1 MGIRV
6 DTTLLLVSLFLHNKK
21 QTCSSPKDFVGR
33 QSLNPDQL
41 KIAVAMGLL
50 KEDGGEGKAGEVAN
64 SSGGQSMQW
73 TSMDESTLAFRLHQ
87 LFTVGDYVVHSV
99 DRQSTMYQVLGI
111 QEHSVSLQ
119 KHCNGEL
126 AGGEIKV
133 LPDEFLKKK
142 SPYKKFTGKVQ
153 SIQAQYDRRKLSAA
167 SWCLDCCRV
176 SVQVTNV

>member
-6 DTTLLLVSLFLHNKK
+6 DTTLFLVSLFLHNKN

-50 KEDGGEGKAGEVAN
+50 KDGGEGKAGEVAN

-133 LPDEFLKKK
+133 FPDGFLKKR
-142 SPYKKFTGKVQ
+142 SPYKKFAGKVQ

-167 SWCLDCCRV
+167 SWCLNCCRV